1 MAFAEEQTI
10 LEALQMDELN
20 QYAEEQGFDFR
31 QWLLSALSGEFD
43 LLDLSKS
50 MLDECKQSLMQD
62 VQALSGLL
70 IPMAVLLM
78 LRLVLPEKCISR
90 RTAAYICRIG
100 CFGVLAT
107 EFAAMCRVAHG
118 LMQRILECSN
128 LLTPVL
134 ITAVALSGAET
145 TASFLSP
152 AMGLCANLLQWLL
165 DQWGIAL
172 SCAASGIAIA
182 GNLSANIRLKRL
194 HALFKQLL
202 HWGAGGMMTAF
213 LAVLSI
219 QGRLGAGHDSAA
231 ARTARYAIESII
243 PVIGSNV
250 SDSLDSLLSTAF
262 IVKNAVGATG
272 LALIVAISIAPL
284 ARLLGV
290 TLLLRAVSAVSEPLG
305 DDSMTAATAQFADAV
320 EMLLIASLSGAV
332 LCGLLAG
339 SCMSAASNV
348 VR

>member
-90 RTAAYICRIG
+90 RTTAYICRIG

-172 SCAASGIAIA
+172 SCAAAGIAIA